1 MLGSC
6 GKCKHWG
13 SPEETH
19 EEYRSCRAIVHD
31 EGSFTSGDGKYQ
43 DVPTTTEFRATHP
56 AVVVDGSGFFA
67 ALRSRA
73 DFACIL
79 FANPVEQ
86 KDD

>member
-19 EEYRSCRAIVHD
+19 EEYRSCRAIAHD
-31 EGSFTSGDGKYQ
+31 EGSFTSGNIAHEDI
-43 DVPTTTEFRATHP
+43 PATTEYRAAHS